1 MNFNDITYRNISTSS
16 LSVGSFLSKDDLT
29 FFTDDN
35 TSVNFPFGKSD
46 KDVAKLTVYNFDES
60 IITSSMIYAGGTYKA
75 HTQSFYDVT
84 NKYVSYS
91 YTKFNS
97 DWPILTSET
106 SSLFLDLSK
115 ELNKLS
121 ILDGNYKVVIELLR
135 NSVGSE
141 MSSDDKLIIDT
152 ISTNRNEIYLIP
164 KSLRGTTSELV
175 TEYDI
180 FSNNQLQIKNVVDDI
195 VNLLSSPQI
204 YTTYYVAKKEDPVGL
219 EALKKNYGFSQR
231 GVDTSSDTDVISFV
245 TDLYYGVKK
254 GNLRNNGQIASNDII
269 GIYDQ
274 FKNWL
279 YQNYEAGATFQD
291 IRDYYYSLFNYVV
304 NQELNR
310 ITNKKP
316 DDYAL
321 VVGFL
326 EKIYYNILFYPKI
339 LQLEIKYNVDL
350 SGYFKSYINLNS
362 GLSVSLLNKK
372 VVESNDPRYY
382 NKLALKLESSLPLNV
397 SVGDDV
403 WITNDFGFL
412 PIVQNLYYFTKPY
425 IKTIPLRG
433 PNFLVQIE
441 SQGNSTEAVSMD
453 QLINQTGS
461 AYDEM
466 LSKLSVPA
474 NSIIDN
480 TNYRK
485 FENFVNFSSAD
496 LRISAFDSKKVQITE
511 QYSLIADLNA
521 KINENP
527 DDQFYIKE
535 KSDANKEIDRLE
547 ASMDGYEKFLYNN
560 EPWYTEHAASASL
573 YDKNNGNSL
582 INNLPQFIVEDY
594 TSNRDYIV
602 FVGMIGHFF
611 DNMSL
616 LIKQITEKNNYSN
629 SPSYGISVDI
639 VEDMLASLGWDAEIS
654 KENLPLL
661 LASFSQNSFDVGSDM
676 YNKTRQLSEEQRNQ
690 VIWKRILNSLPHIY
704 KTKGTEASLS
714 ALLSCFGIPKN
725 IIKIK
730 EYGGIQ
736 QVNNLQDTSLY
747 IIDEVKY
754 EPYFSGSGEYFKL
767 NWTGSAQSLEFNFA
781 FDTTK
786 TSEEGKVFRL
796 ANCSDKWVV
805 GAYRERGEVWGRLFF
820 SLDDGFGNAKTI
832 MTGKAPIFDGNT
844 YHAMVRRNNSVDAF
858 GVYSFTLAEADQYPI
873 KYDVYVQRADD
884 ARITFTA
891 TGSQYMSG
899 SYNENFRLGSYVY
912 IGNYNQNTSSLN
924 LDPEA
929 FYGNVDEIKIWECAL
944 TDARFE
950 SHTLHQNAYDL
961 TSPSAMIS
969 ENLFRVS
976 FERPLDLNETASVVL
991 NNLAFRT
998 DFPTFEAINFPLDIQ
1013 PLTQKTDCDPVS
1025 GSAFPWQFTRKD
1037 TRQTVRLPDYGSNK
1051 FRSNKINY
1059 VEQELVSALSA
1070 TERSSR
1076 KSSELLG
1083 VGANKLGIFFSPAEI
1098 QNTEIIKFFGE
1109 YPLGDLI
1116 GDPACVYKN
1125 SYEKFE
1131 KFKQVFYDQG
1141 FGAIDYQLFMNVVRF
1156 YFDKTM
1162 FKYIK
1167 SIIPARAKLVDG
1179 ILIEPSILERPKIQ
1193 LKPLTQEVIE
1203 QKVADVP
1210 SKSNI
1215 AATNLLAHVGTTA
1228 INNTGRTI
1236 QNDVNS
1242 VFYPTDSDEF
1252 GFSIYSDNGIAHYK
1266 DEYYRADVVRNK
1278 KQYQVYNQYAL
1289 PKSSLDDYEK
1299 NVNLDGTVDTISRSY
1314 YKTNLARLP
1323 VIYEYPL
1330 NFSPQNTVNFSGSIS
1345 LYLGLANGTAAY
1357 SSSVAHTID
1366 GIMYGPVTIFGGE
1379 SRNSGIISPGI
1390 YVTASYIGTDMIVF
1404 AGNFSVSSSLQ
1415 MFDGTIQLLGTPATA
1430 YSGLFKSKNPKFSIF
1445 DEFRNKTYGQ
1455 GFGPVR
1461 YGIDYRKNISV
1472 QNYPYNAEILNG
1484 YYHTHYKYTK
1494 QQFSQKD
1501 INLYDQSNITFN
1513 WKKGSQNKKTTID
1526 PRTGLLDN
1534 SDPVETKTV

>member
-1 MNFNDITYRNISTSS
+1 MNFNDIKYRNISTSS
-16 LSVGSFLSKDDLT
+16 LSVGSFLSKEDLT

-60 IITSSMIYAGGTYKA
+60 LVTSSMIYAGGTYTA
-75 HTQSFYDVT
+75 HTQSFYDAA

-91 YTKFNS
+91 YTKFKS
-97 DWPILTSET
+97 DWIILTGET
-106 SSLFLDLSK
+106 SSLFLDISK
-115 ELNKLS
+115 ELNELS
-121 ILDGNYKVVIELLR
+121 ILDGNYKVVIQLLR

-141 MSSDDKLIIDT
+141 MSPDEKLMIDE
-152 ISTNRNEIYLIP
+152 ISSNRDEIYLIP
-164 KSLRGTTSELV
+164 KSLKGTRSEII

-180 FSNNQLQIKNVVDDI
+180 FSNNQLQIKDVIDDVI
-195 VNLLSSPQI
+195 DAISSPQI
-204 YTTYYVAKKEDPVGL
+204 YTTYYVVKREDPEGL
-219 EALKKNYGFSQR
+219 NALKHNYGFTQR
-231 GVDTSSDTDVISFV
+231 GVDESSSDIDVISFI

-254 GNLRNNGQIASNDII
+254 GNLRNNGQIAVNDVV

-291 IRDYYYSLFNYVV
+291 IRDYYYSFFNYVV

-316 DDYAL
+316 DDYDM

-326 EKIYYNILFYPKI
+326 EKIYYNIIFYPKMY
-339 LQLEIKYNVDL
+339 LLEIKNNIDL

-362 GLSVSLLNKK
+362 GVSISLINKK
-372 VVESNDPRYY
+372 IVASNDAIYY
-382 NKLALKLESSLPLNV
+382 HDKLALKLESPLPLNV

-441 SQGNSTEAVSMD
+441 NQGNSTEALSMD

-466 LSKLSVPA
+466 LSKLSAPA
-474 NSIIDN
+474 HSIIDN

-485 FENFVNFSSAD
+485 FENFINFSSAD
-496 LRISAFDSKKVQITE
+496 LRISAFDSKKAQITE
-511 QYSLIADLNA
+511 QFSFISELDA

-535 KSDANKEIDRLE
+535 KSDANKEIDRIE

-560 EPWYTEHAASASL
+560 EPWYTEHAASASM

-582 INNLPQFIVEDY
+582 INNIPQFIVEDY

-616 LIKQITEKNNYSN
+616 IIKQVTEKNNYSN

-661 LASFSQNSFDVGSDM
+661 LASFSQNSFDVGSGM

-730 EYGGIQ
+730 EYGGIHKIH
-736 QVNNLQDTSLY
+736 NLQDTSLY

-805 GAYRERGEVWGRLFF
+805 GAYREKGEVWGRLFF

-844 YHAMVRRNNSVDAF
+844 YHAMVRRNDSVDAF

-899 SYNENFRLGSYVY
+899 SYNENFRLGSHVY

-961 TSPSAMIS
+961 TSPNAMIS

-998 DFPTFEAINFPLDIQ
+998 DFPTFEAVNFPLDIQ
-1013 PLTQKTDCDPVS
+1013 PLPQKTDCDPAS

-1070 TERSSR
+1070 TERSSV
-1076 KSSELLG
+1076 KSSELLS

-1156 YFDKTM
+1156 YFDKAM

-1167 SIIPARAKLVDG
+1167 SIIPARAKLIDG

-1193 LKPLTQEVIE
+1193 LKPLKQEVIE

-1215 AATNLLAHVGTTA
+1215 SANNLLAHVGTTA
-1228 INNTGRTI
+1228 INNTGITI

-1242 VFYPTDSDEF
+1242 VFYPTNSDEF
-1252 GFSIYSDNGIAHYK
+1252 GFSIYSDNGVAYYK
-1266 DEYYRADVVRNK
+1266 GDYYRADVVRNK
-1278 KQYQVYNQYAL
+1278 KQYQIYNQYAL

-1299 NVNLDGTVDTISRSY
+1299 NVNLDGTVNTVSRSY

-1323 VIYEYPL
+1323 MVYEYTL
-1330 NFSPQNTVNFSGSIS
+1330 NITPANIINFSGSIN
-1345 LYLGLANGTAAY
+1345 LNFGLVTGTAIY
-1357 SSSVAHTID
+1357 SSSMNHDIEGTI
-1366 GIMYGPVTIFGGE
+1366 YGPVGNPSPTFPQ
-1379 SRNSGIISPGI
+1379 SAIISPGMYI
-1390 YVTASYIGTDMIVF
+1390 TASYSGPNSVIYSGY
-1404 AGNFSVSSSLQ
+1404 FSVSGSTQL
-1415 MFDGTIQLLGTPATA
+1415 FIGTIQGTSTSVYNAT
-1430 YSGLFKSKNPKFSIF
+1430 FVSKDPEVSVF
-1445 DEFRNKTYGQ
+1445 DAFRTKTYGLV
-1455 GFGPVR
+1455 FGPYR
-1461 YGIDYRKNISV
+1461 YGTSYRKTVSMA
-1472 QNYPYNAEILNG
+1472 NYPYNAEILNG
-1484 YYHTHYKYTK
+1484 YYHTHYKYTR

-1501 INLYDQSNITFN
+1501 INLQDQSTNSFN

-1526 PRTGLLDN
+1526 PTTGLLDN